1 LKNKISISQIIV
13 ASLVVIILGLI
24 LLMRLYSPK
33 YTWYENL
40 NVSNKQPYG
49 LSTFN
54 ALLSESY
61 TRDEMKSVL
70 SNNFNLYFNNNPSS
84 DYLFIGT
91 NYWIDSANTQSL
103 IQHISKGN
111 KAFIATSHRMN
122 DFINSWLNDS
132 VDGIINYKHDTAVI
146 ATMIRP
152 DSSKMSYNYKFR
164 YLKKTEFYNWNYFT
178 DEFFDLTG
186 RFHPVVL
193 STIGDENHP
202 NFISLKIGRGSMYLM
217 TTPMFFSN
225 YYLDSLETF
234 NHLQET
240 WSIFNPDD
248 VLWDKFSAS
257 PYNKPSFTKMKESP
271 LRYILKNRSLRWAW
285 YLIWITLMLY
295 VVFQSRRKQQ
305 VIPLQLIRKNNTIEY
320 SKAIAALYF
329 QGKNHKIIAEEMLTQ
344 FYSFIRNRY
353 NIRLDKDKNEQVEK
367 LSVISG
373 INKQTIHTIF
383 RLEIKLKFD
392 KTAESEQLALLY
404 NSVDYFYK
412 NCK

>member
-1 LKNKISISQIIV
+1 
-13 ASLVVIILGLI
+13 
-24 LLMRLYSPK
+24 
-33 YTWYENL
+33 
-40 NVSNKQPYG
+40 
-49 LSTFN
+49 
-54 ALLSESY
+54 
-61 TRDEMKSVL
+61 
-70 SNNFNLYFNNNPSS
+70 
-84 DYLFIGT
+84 
-91 NYWIDSANTQSL
+91 
-103 IQHISKGN
+103 
-111 KAFIATSHRMN
+111 
-122 DFINSWLNDS
+122 
-132 VDGIINYKHDTAVI
+132 
-146 ATMIRP
+146 
-152 DSSKMSYNYKFR
+152 
-164 YLKKTEFYNWNYFT
+164 
-178 DEFFDLTG
+178 
-186 RFHPVVL
+186 
-193 STIGDENHP
+193 
-202 NFISLKIGRGSMYLM
+202 MYLM